1 MGDRLLT
8 RRIGHM
14 LVGEGRAGMVC
25 GSWTFWTPDNGT
37 ERLIQKERGLDE
49 EGNTYDVKCVY
60 VLDNDVVSLN
70 FLCESA
76 CVC

>member
-1 MGDRLLT
+1 MRDRLLT
-8 RRIGHM
+8 KRIGHM
-14 LVGEGRAGMVC
+14 LVGGGRAGMVC

-37 ERLIQKERGLDE
+37 EPLIQKEQWTG